1 MKPTTNCSGEGCPI
15 CVQIQHCVANF
26 QQRTRLPSVEASV
39 FYSSRKIERGMVEN
53 PESVFG
59 YQAVHF
65 ADFAD
70 FADFA

>member
-1 MKPTTNCSGEGCPI
+1 MKPTTTAAVKAVPYAYRSSTASPI
-15 CVQIQHCVANF
+15 SSRPERELK
-26 QQRTRLPSVEASV
+26 RTRLPSVEASV

-65 ADFAD
+65 ADFA
-70 FADFA
+70 